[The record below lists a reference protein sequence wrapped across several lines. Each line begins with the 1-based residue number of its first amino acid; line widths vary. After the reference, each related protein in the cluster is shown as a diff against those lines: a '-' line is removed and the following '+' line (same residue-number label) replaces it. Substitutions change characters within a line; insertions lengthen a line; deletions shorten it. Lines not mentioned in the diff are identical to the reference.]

1 MYLLDTN
8 TLIYFFKGQGK
19 VPERLLAVPPGEI
32 AVPSVIVFEI
42 ETGIA
47 KSRESERLR
56 QDLDDFLTMVTVLP
70 FGMPEA
76 RSAARI
82 RAGVESV
89 GIRIGPYDTLIA
101 ATALANA
108 LVLVTRNVREFS
120 RIDGLQVENWF

>member
-8 TLIYFFKGQGK
+8 TLICFFKGQGK
-19 VPERLLAVPPGEI
+19 VPERLLAIPPGEI
-32 AVPSVIVFEI
+32 AVPSVTVFEI

-47 KSRESERLR
+47 KSRQPERLR
-56 QDLDDFLTMVTVLP
+56 QDLDDLLTMVTVLP

-76 RSAARI
+76 RSAAKI
-82 RAGVESV
+82 RAGLESA
-89 GIRIGPYDTLIA
+89 GLPIGPYDTLIA

-120 RIDGLQVENWF
+120 RIDGLKVENWF

>member
-8 TLIYFFKGQGK
+8 TLIYFFKGLGK

-32 AVPSVIVFEI
+32 AVPSVTVFEI

-47 KSRESERLR
+47 KSRQPERLR
-56 QDLDDFLTMVTVLP
+56 QDLDDLLTMVTVLP

-76 RSAARI
+76 ISAAKI
-82 RAGVESV
+82 RAGLESA
-89 GIRIGPYDTLIA
+89 GIPIGPYDTLIA

-120 RIDGLQVENWF
+120 RIDGLNVENWF